1 MGVFGVG
8 GQESALPPAE
18 YILSESQ
25 PKVHFKIILS
35 EYEMTLEF
43 NPYGQFSGPVTQ
55 RDFWKFNPKTSL
67 VETQLRLRILK
78 FYPQIEVY
86 VNNSKWHMPI

>member
-43 NPYGQFSGPVTQ
+43 NPYRRFFGTVIQC
-55 RDFWKFNPKTSL
+55 DFWKINPKT
-67 VETQLRLRILK
+67 
-78 FYPQIEVY
+78 
-86 VNNSKWHMPI
+86 